1 MVVNRD
7 ESDGVIIILTDAS
20 GGLTKQSVCLE
31 LSNYSPEHI
40 LPVIVVICVGVGG
53 VGGDEN
59 IGNASTL
66 PNGNKKRNMHN
77 SADSDV
83 QDAKGGKTDGTN
95 RNNCST
101 RVVPVIADDRT

>member
-20 GGLTKQSVCLE
+20 GGLTVCLE
-31 LSNYSPEHI
+31 LSNYSPPEHI

-53 VGGDEN
+53 VYGD
-59 IGNASTL
+59 GNASTL
-66 PNGNKKRNMHN
+66 PNGNRKRNMHN

-83 QDAKGGKTDGTN
+83 QDAKGGETDGTN
-95 RNNCST
+95 
-101 RVVPVIADDRT
+101 